1 MNKHDRVSELNLSS
15 PVTAAGTAGWN
26 AQNWGRG
33 IAVFSHE
40 GTFGPDQDQDQVLA
54 WKVPGNLRNLSMYS
68 GNDFQA
74 QMTFEAHAH
83 WACDQQNPS
92 TLHWFELLLLRVSGL
107 NHEFPVKNDLFSLNK
122 NVYVSNLDT
131 MISPLDSRVSSTDRI
146 LTECSVIHLK
156 YLTHFHSILWNV

>member
-1 MNKHDRVSELNLSS
+1 MQ
-15 PVTAAGTAGWN
+15 TFGFGWN
-26 AQNWGRG
+26 FSWKWTNMTEWVNW
-33 IAVFSHE
+33 
-40 GTFGPDQDQDQVLA
+40 TFHPQWRQQVLRDETLRTEGEGLQCFLTRA
-54 WKVPGNLRNLSMYS
+54 RLDRTRTRTRFWPGRFQETSAIPGNLSNLSMYS

-92 TLHWFELLLLRVSGL
+92 TLHWLELLLLRVSGL

-131 MISPLDSRVSSTDRI
+131 WWSRLWIPEYLV
-146 LTECSVIHLK
+146 LTV
-156 YLTHFHSILWNV
+156 F